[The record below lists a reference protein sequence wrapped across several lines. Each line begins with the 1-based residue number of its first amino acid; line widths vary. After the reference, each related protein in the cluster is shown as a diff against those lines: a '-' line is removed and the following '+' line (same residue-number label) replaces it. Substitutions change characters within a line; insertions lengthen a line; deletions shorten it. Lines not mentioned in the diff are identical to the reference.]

1 MIVFLMLAFI
11 LVLNIGVYVGK
22 KVQFDNDKKLLNIA
36 RNDEQLLDIVY
47 NHYELIKKN
56 KND

>member
-1 MIVFLMLAFI
+1 MVAFLIIAFI
-11 LVLNIGVYVGK
+11 LVLNIGVYIGK
-22 KVQFDNDKKLLNIA
+22 KVQFDNDKKLFNIA